1 MLIRK
6 VLVLLLLLPAMAT
19 QAADKVKPWMMA
31 DWENPTPR
39 LADAGISPKDVVDSI
54 GPRLMLF
61 SHAPREVSLPG
72 AKGLRRFQGA
82 RFVSAVARV
91 DLPAATLR
99 RRLQDFSSYK
109 NLFPMLTQSEVMALD
124 SRKVLA
130 RYRVEIP
137 LPALATITVDF
148 RIRHNIEADGSV
160 SALLIDGRAE
170 SLIAMLGGMTDELAD
185 QPVLSRWEVLPVDAR
200 RSLLVFTYW
209 DRIELKSYFARK
221 LMEAYPE
228 MRVVGP
234 YMVAAGAA
242 EAVHRNFV
250 SPQQVSQ
257 DIIPPGMA
265 SLAGARHFMN
275 DLSQYGAVVLL
286 EPEMVLSP
294 TLKTTP
300 LRYSSVA
307 TRLRAETDAA
317 RRQATQYA
325 RLPDVIKE
333 IKSVDVRDR
342 GQQVDL
348 GLEVS
353 AGLLMLRFS
362 LDLDVRNTWVSPERL
377 EFRRTRGNLAQLRG
391 ASEWY
396 ALGDSGDT
404 LMLISAAHELGEDA
418 PLLLRLAHRIVDS
431 VPYGDTLGGMA
442 AQLVVMERMRPWI
455 EAHANASEIP

>member
-1 MLIRK
+1 MPALR
-6 VLVLLLLLPAMAT
+6 VFSLLLLLLACPPAL
-19 QAADKVKPWMMA
+19 AAAKIAPWMMA
-31 DWENPTPR
+31 DWENPAPR
-39 LADAGISPKDVVDSI
+39 LADAGIKPKDVADSI

-61 SHAPREVSLPG
+61 SHAPRDVDLPG
-72 AKGLRRFQGA
+72 AKGLRHFSAA

-99 RRLQDFSSYK
+99 RRLQDFASYK
-109 NLFPMLTQSEVMALD
+109 SLFPMLTQSEVMALD
-124 SRKVLA
+124 VRKVLA
-130 RYRVEIP
+130 RYRVEVP

-160 SALLIDGRAE
+160 SALLLDGRAE

-185 QPVLSRWEVLPVDAR
+185 QPVLSRWEVLPIDTR
-200 RSLLVFTYW
+200 RSLMVFTYW
-209 DRIELKSYFARK
+209 DRIELKSFFARK

-228 MRVVGP
+228 LKVVGP

-250 SPQQVSQ
+250 TPQQVNQ
-257 DIIPPGMA
+257 DIAPPGMA
-265 SLAGARHFMN
+265 SLAGARFFMN
-275 DLSQYGAVVLL
+275 ELSRHGAVVFL

-307 TRLRAETDAA
+307 TRLRASPAAA
-317 RRQATQYA
+317 RKHATQYA
-325 RLPDVIKE
+325 RLPEVIKE
-333 IKSVDVRDR
+333 IKSVDVQDR
-342 GQQVDL
+342 GQQADL

-353 AGLLMLRFS
+353 AGLMMLRFS
-362 LDLDVRNTWVSPERL
+362 LDLDVRTSWASADRL
-377 EFRRTRGNLAQLRG
+377 EFRRTAGNLAQLRG
-391 ASEWY
+391 SSEWH
-396 ALGDSGDT
+396 GVGSDT
-404 LMLISAAHELGEDA
+404 LMLTSAAHELGEDA

-442 AQLVVMERMRPWI
+442 AQMIIMERMRPWLEA
-455 EAHANASEIP
+455 EAHADEAP